1 MTCDYGRWV
10 HSNSLADL
18 RGEMNGILFLFLPI
32 ESLAWPD
39 IKTGCRAPLK
49 ILHFSSPQLAVCV
62 ARPGA
67 RPWLGLR
74 RTFERPPD

>member
-32 ESLAWPD
+32 ESPGWPD
-39 IKTGCRAPLK
+39 IKTWCRAPLK
-49 ILHFSSPQLAVCV
+49 ILHFSYLYRGVCGSLG
-62 ARPGA
+62 PG
-67 RPWLGLR
+67 WN
-74 RTFERPPD
+74 